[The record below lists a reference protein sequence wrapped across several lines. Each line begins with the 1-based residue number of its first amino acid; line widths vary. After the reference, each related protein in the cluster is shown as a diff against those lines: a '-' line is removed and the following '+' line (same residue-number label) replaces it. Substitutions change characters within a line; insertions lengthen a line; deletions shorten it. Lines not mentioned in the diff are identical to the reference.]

1 VLRGGKVVARSTP
14 AQHTVSWHGTEEPV
28 NFLRR

>member
-14 AQHTVSWHGTEEPV
+14 AQHTVIWDGVEEQV
-28 NFLRR
+28 SFMRR